1 MGEDLRRKNAQCF
14 VLREQRAP
22 TERLYERRR
31 RHESFYVAGRFVHA
45 VKPVPAGALF
55 GALPPPVTLPK
66 IPFFPHFPLWKREKL
81 PFFRIF
87 LQNWRKIFDK
97 HVPPVI

>member
-1 MGEDLRRKNAQCF
+1 MKAFMLRGASSMQSSPFRW
-14 VLREQRAP
+14 E
-22 TERLYERRR
+22 
-31 RHESFYVAGRFVHA
+31 HA
-45 VKPVPAGALF
+45 LVRSAS
-55 GALPPPVTLPK
+55 PVTLPK